1 MEKVEMTRDESAK
14 IHTTLRTV
22 RKHLSRIHHDLN
34 NPLSIVSGN
43 VQILDELSKA
53 LQVGDEFE
61 VPIQDVMV
69 AVEQLT
75 EITEELLVLRN
86 VLAQLEENS
95 D

>member
-1 MEKVEMTRDESAK
+1 MEKVEMTRDESEK

-43 VQILDELSKA
+43 VQLLDELSKA

>member
-1 MEKVEMTRDESAK
+1 MEKVEMTRDESEK
-14 IHTTLRTV
+14 IHATLRTV

-43 VQILDELSKA
+43 VQLMDELSKA
-53 LQVGDEFE
+53 LQVGDDFE
-61 VPIQDVMV
+61 VPIKDAMV

-75 EITEELLVLRN
+75 GITEELLVLRN

>member
-1 MEKVEMTRDESAK
+1 MEKVEMTRDESEK

-34 NPLSIVSGN
+34 NPLAIVSGN
-43 VQILDELSKA
+43 VQLLDELSKA

>member
-1 MEKVEMTRDESAK
+1 MTRDESEK

>member
-1 MEKVEMTRDESAK
+1 MEKVEMTRDESEK

-43 VQILDELSKA
+43 VQLLDELSKA

-75 EITEELLVLRN
+75 GITEELLVLRN

>member
-1 MEKVEMTRDESAK
+1 MEKVEMTRDESEK

-43 VQILDELSKA
+43 VQLLDELSKA

-61 VPIQDVMV
+61 VPIQDVMA

>member
-1 MEKVEMTRDESAK
+1 MEKVEMTRAESEK
-14 IHTTLRTV
+14 IHTTLRAV

-43 VQILDELSKA
+43 VQLLDELSKA
-53 LQVGDEFE
+53 LQVRDDFE
-61 VPIQDVMV
+61 LPLNDIMV

-75 EITEELLVLRN
+75 GITEELLVLRN

>member
-1 MEKVEMTRDESAK
+1 MTRDESEK

-43 VQILDELSKA
+43 VQLLDELSKA

>member
-1 MEKVEMTRDESAK
+1 MTRDESEK

-22 RKHLSRIHHDLN
+22 RKQLSRIHHDLN
-34 NPLSIVSGN
+34 NPLAIVSGN
-43 VQILDELSKA
+43 VQLLDELSKA

>member
-1 MEKVEMTRDESAK
+1 M
-14 IHTTLRTV
+14 

-75 EITEELLVLRN
+75 EITKELLVLRN

>member
-1 MEKVEMTRDESAK
+1 MEKVEMTRDESEK
-14 IHTTLRTV
+14 IQTTLRTV

-43 VQILDELSKA
+43 VQLLDELSKA